1 MFMLSAMTAEAN
13 SRSQP
18 SLNVSSSEKSA
29 GLPSEYLVSLEMEML
44 EILRESSGRD
54 LLLISLHHSQVLH
67 TAGEAKT
74 IRKLK
79 GVNSK
84 SWKMIQ

>member
-1 MFMLSAMTAEAN
+1 MRKFMFMLSAMTAEAN

-44 EILRESSGRD
+44 EILRE
-54 LLLISLHHSQVLH
+54 LW
-67 TAGEAKT
+67 T
-74 IRKLK
+74 
-79 GVNSK
+79 
-84 SWKMIQ
+84 